1 MQSIALNLSSEHD
14 WAKPF
19 KQILYETAVSYLQI
33 VNFTCT

>member
-19 KQILYETAVSYLQI
+19 QQTLQKETEA
-33 VNFTCT
+33 TR